1 MSQTEDNSSKK
12 RSTTLGICLLLVTN
26 ALCIGNNYIVKSF
39 HLKAGEAELVK
50 GLIQSVVF
58 VALIFIKNRKV
69 APNDAGTESLKNSKK
84 STWYEYL
91 MILTYGFLHST
102 VCFSCVAALL
112 LMPIGDLIVLCFT
125 TPLFSVFL
133 EAIFLKK
140 PLTILSVFLC
150 FLIVFGD
157 VLVVQ
162 PDFIFKSTS
171 TSISNETITESVLI
185 EQKEKE
191 PSYFIGV
198 GLCLY
203 AALAMSLANIIQV
216 MVSRVSNKEESNTTN
231 LLMLASGLWS
241 ILLSAILLPL
251 LPNRLLTSPLSVT
264 WVTGLILLLSSIV
277 IIVAFWLMVVAVSIT
292 QNPTLVNMLRST
304 EIPMSF
310 FTEAIYWSQFP
321 DPLSIVGSLIVM
333 LSVTLMSVNDKINSH
348 WKKLKTDLKIIM

>member
-1 MSQTEDNSSKK
+1 MSTTEENSSKR
-12 RSTTLGICLLLVTN
+12 RSTTLGIFLLLVTN
-26 ALCIGNNYIVKSF
+26 ALCISNNYIVKSF

-50 GLIQSVVF
+50 GLIQSAVF
-58 VALIFIKNRKV
+58 VALLFIKKKKV
-69 APNDAGTESLKNSKK
+69 APNDADTESLKTSKK
-84 STWYEYL
+84 STCFEFL
-91 MILTYGFLHST
+91 LILTYGFLHST
-102 VCFSCVAALL
+102 VCISCVAALV

-125 TPLFSVFL
+125 TPVFSVFL
-133 EAIFLKK
+133 EAVFLKK

-162 PDFIFKSTS
+162 PEFIFNSTS
-171 TSISNETITESVLI
+171 SPIQNETIIATVLPDH
-185 EQKEKE
+185 KE

-216 MVSRVSNKEESNTTN
+216 MVSRVTIKEENNITN

-241 ILLSAILLPL
+241 VLLSAALLPL
-251 LPNRLLTSPLSVT
+251 LPNRLLTSPTSVT

-310 FTEAIYWSQFP
+310 ITEAIYWSQFP

-333 LSVTLMSVNDKINSH
+333 LSVTLMSVNDKINSY
-348 WKKLKTDLKIIM
+348 WKKLKADLKIII